1 MRRSSK
7 YLAIALSAL
16 FAATS
21 VAPVSAMPLSAATTA
36 QPAGGGTDI
45 QLVDSRRCLYC
56 KSRAR
61 GIFHDQT
68 HWFGDSKP
76 SGNGFGRSYQERR
89 IHHDRRGWYRGHR
102 GYRHARH
109 GYRYHDGFW
118 FPLAAFGAG
127 AVIGG
132 AIANDRGYQG
142 GSSAHVNWCANRYRS
157 YRAYDNTFQPYNGPR
172 RQCVSP
178 YG

>member
-7 YLAIALSAL
+7 YLALALSAL
-16 FAATS
+16 FAATP
-21 VAPVSAMPLSAATTA
+21 VAPVSAMPLSPATAA
-36 QPAGGGTDI
+36 QPAGGGTDV

-56 KSRAR
+56 NRRAR
-61 GIFHDQT
+61 QVIHDQT
-68 HWFGDSKP
+68 HWYGDSKG
-76 SGNGFGRSYQERR
+76 SRYKRVYRER
-89 IHHDRRGWYRGHR
+89 HVQHDRRGWYRGHR
-102 GYRHARH
+102 GYRHSRR

-127 AVIGG
+127 AIIGG

-142 GSSAHVNWCANRYRS
+142 GGSHVNWCANRYRS

-172 RQCVSP
+172 KQCVSP
-178 YG
+178 YS